1 MITSI
6 PFTDTRWLP
15 IAWTEDRLGIPR
27 GFSSALEWRQW
38 VNNALEESGLIEE
51 WIISSNNHWS
61 HNHWIEYTGYFAYQE
76 GYCIHH
82 KGKVL
87 DIQMLVLSPHCK
99 ETRQVW
105 KSILESAKRNGY
117 SWVARRQ
124 HQPDGSIK
132 TIFTEV

>member
-1 MITSI
+1 MIISKPCHYRLI
-6 PFTDTRWLP
+6 PM
-15 IAWTEDRLGIPR
+15 AWALKRLGVPP
-27 GFSSALEWRQW
+27 GFKDASDWRLWVMDVLDDAGLTEEWLIIVNDTFSALR
-38 VNNALEESGLIEE
+38 
-51 WIISSNNHWS
+51 
-61 HNHWIEYTGYFAYQE
+61 GYIAYQE

-87 DIQMLVLSPHCK
+87 DIQMLVLAPHCR

>member
-1 MITSI
+1 MITSK
-6 PFTDTRWLP
+6 PCNYRLMP
-15 IAWTEDRLGIPR
+15 IYWTIHRLGLPK
-27 GFSSALEWRQW
+27 GFKDTFEWTQW
-38 VNNALEESGLIEE
+38 ITDVLDSSGLDEE
-51 WIISSNNHWS
+51 FIQVGGISQ
-61 HNHWIEYTGYFAYQE
+61 GYLAYQE

-87 DIQMLVLSPHCK
+87 DIQMLVLSPYCK

>member
-1 MITSI
+1 MITSR
-6 PFTDTRWLP
+6 PFTGFRWIP
-15 IAWTEDRLGIPR
+15 IAWTEYRLGKPE
-27 GFSSALEWRQW
+27 GFSSSLEWRQW
-38 VNNALEESGLIEE
+38 VNTVLEDSGLTEE
-51 WIISSNNHWS
+51 WVVSDNNPWFKLV
-61 HNHWIEYTGYFAYQE
+61 GYLAYQE

-87 DIQMLVLSPHCK
+87 DIQMLVLSPSCK
-99 ETRQVW
+99 ETRHVW

>member
-1 MITSI
+1 MWTY
-6 PFTDTRWLP
+6 RLLGLP
-15 IAWTEDRLGIPR
+15 I
-27 GFSSALEWRQW
+27 GFPTLPDWIHW
-38 VNNALEESGLIEE
+38 VNCVIEDSGLIEGE
-51 WIISSNNHWS
+51 CCDAKGHPI
-61 HNHWIEYTGYFAYQE
+61 GYFAYQE

-87 DIQMLVLSPHCK
+87 DIQMLVLSPSCK

-124 HQPDGSIK
+124 HQYDGSIK
-132 TIFTEV
+132 TIFTEVQ